1 MLLTTDGFLDILI
14 NLVGYSS
21 RLMTPAHGR
30 FPTVHRMFA
39 LEQNVVQI
47 NLMPLKNNRQLNYQ
61 QKQKID
67 SE

>member
-14 NLVGYSS
+14 NLVGDSS

>member
-30 FPTVHRMFA
+30 FSTVHRMLA

-47 NLMPLKNNRQLNYQ
+47 KLMPLKNNTQLNYQ